1 MDIGIL
7 GGTFDP
13 VHVGHLRIAEEA
25 RVRLELSRVL
35 FVPAGQPWLKADEA
49 IASPIHRV
57 EMVRR
62 AIADNPYFELST
74 VEVDRPGPSYAVD
87 TVATIAVLQQQ
98 LGAEASFFFLLGWDS
113 LAELPR
119 WKEPDKLVQMCRLV
133 AVPRPDFSPP
143 NLEALE
149 SSIPGV
155 TQSVVLLDMPLVDV
169 SSSDIRKRVAKGL
182 SIQGLVPDDVE
193 EYIKEQQ
200 LYRQGE

>member
-57 EMVRR
+57 EMVKR
-62 AIADNPYFELST
+62 AIAGNPYFELLT
-74 VEVDRPGPSYAVD
+74 TEVDRPGPSYTVD
-87 TVATIAVLQQQ
+87 TIAILQQQ

-149 SSIPGV
+149 SSVVGV
-155 TQSVVLLDMPLVDV
+155 TQSVILLDMPLVDV

>member
-1 MDIGIL
+1 
-7 GGTFDP
+7 
-13 VHVGHLRIAEEA
+13 
-25 RVRLELSRVL
+25 
-35 FVPAGQPWLKADEA
+35 
-49 IASPIHRV
+49 
-57 EMVRR
+57 
-62 AIADNPYFELST
+62 
-74 VEVDRPGPSYAVD
+74 
-87 TVATIAVLQQQ
+87 
-98 LGAEASFFFLLGWDS
+98 
-113 LAELPR
+113 
-119 WKEPDKLVQMCRLV
+119 VQMCRLV

-182 SIQGLVPDDVE
+182 SIQGLVPGDVE

>member
-13 VHVGHLRIAEEA
+13 VHVGHLSIAEEA
-25 RVRLELSRVL
+25 RVRLKLSRVL

-49 IASPIHRV
+49 IASPSHRV
-57 EMVRR
+57 EMVKR
-62 AIADNPYFELST
+62 AIAGNPYFELLT
-74 VEVDRPGPSYAVD
+74 TEVDRPGPSYAVD
-87 TVATIAVLQQQ
+87 TVAILQQQ

-119 WKEPDKLVQMCRLV
+119 WKEPGRLVQMCRLV
-133 AVPRPDFSPP
+133 AIPRPDFSPP

-149 SSIPGV
+149 SSILGV

-169 SSSDIRKRVAKGL
+169 SSSGIRKRVAQGL
-182 SIQGLVPDDVE
+182 SIQGLVSGDVE
-193 EYIKEQQ
+193 EYIQEQQ

>member
-13 VHVGHLRIAEEA
+13 VHVGHLRIAEGA

-35 FVPAGQPWLKADEA
+35 FVPAGQPRLKADEA

-62 AIADNPYFELST
+62 AIAGSPYFELST
-74 VEVDRPGPSYAVD
+74 VEVDCPGPSYTVD
-87 TVATIAVLQQQ
+87 TIAILQQQ

-119 WKEPDKLVQMCRLV
+119 WKEPGSLVQMCRLV

-182 SIQGLVPDDVE
+182 SIQGLVPGDVE

>member
-13 VHVGHLRIAEEA
+13 VHVGHLRIAEGA

-35 FVPAGQPWLKADEA
+35 FVPAGQPRLKADEA

-62 AIADNPYFELST
+62 AIAGSPYFELST
-74 VEVDRPGPSYAVD
+74 TEVDRPGPSYTVD
-87 TVATIAVLQQQ
+87 TIAILQQQ

-119 WKEPDKLVQMCRLV
+119 WKEPGSLVQMCRLV

-182 SIQGLVPDDVE
+182 SIQGLVPGDVE